1 MSCRQHPVDTLAC
14 ARAEGLLARAE
25 RNAGGRGDEDEDQV
39 LTGLGQ
45 QLLEIS
51 LSASKRMDEEEA
63 EGASRG
69 QADVPAAGEAE
80 EALPSEKELS
90 GMKVAELKLLLQQR
104 DLATSGRKSDLVAR
118 LLDSV
123 QSGASARILKS
134 ALSRISP
141 YRMRSCT
148 DF

>member
-1 MSCRQHPVDTLAC
+1 MSCRRHPVDTLAC
-14 ARAEGLLARAE
+14 ARTEGLLERAE
-25 RNAGGRGDEDEDQV
+25 RNAGERGDEDDDQV

-51 LSASKRMDEEEA
+51 LSAGKSVDEEEA
-63 EGASRG
+63 AGASRG
-69 QADVPAAGEAE
+69 QAE
-80 EALPSEKELS
+80 EALPSENELS
-90 GMKVAELKLLLQQR
+90 AMKVAELKLLLQQR

-123 QSGASARILKS
+123 HSGASAHILTS

-141 YRMRSCT
+141 YRMRSQALT
-148 DF
+148 FENFHPG

>member
-1 MSCRQHPVDTLAC
+1 
-14 ARAEGLLARAE
+14 
-25 RNAGGRGDEDEDQV
+25 V